1 MLTNAELARIRDMN
15 LPGFRTRTIPIL
27 YPVAA
32 GGQGLDQALREICHQ
47 VDQAIAEGYS
57 YIILSDRGVDA
68 ELAPIPALLAGAG
81 VHTPGP

>member
-32 GGQGLDQALREICHQ
+32 GGQGLDQALGEVYHQ
-47 VDQAIAEGYS
+47 VDQAIEEGYT

-68 ELAPIPALLAGAG
+68 DTGA
-81 VHTPGP
+81 HPGAVGRPPVSTTT